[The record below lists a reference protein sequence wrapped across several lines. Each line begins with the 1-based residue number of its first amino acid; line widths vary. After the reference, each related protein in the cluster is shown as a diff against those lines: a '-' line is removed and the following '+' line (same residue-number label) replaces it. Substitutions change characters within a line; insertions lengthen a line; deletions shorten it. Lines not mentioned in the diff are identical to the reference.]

1 MVPRP
6 WIHRV
11 KRLALIALLW
21 GCKAESVGVEVP
33 RGGPEAIQME
43 DLRRDAFLLE
53 GQKKGRAAGEAR
65 PSAGWAALSDRLR
78 QMKTVPAF
86 GRSFRAAADEAVV
99 CSRKDGRT
107 DGVVLVA
114 VEDDP
119 LQGARS
125 TVGMAMLISLAKA
138 WDTRRPPHRTIL
150 FCAWSGVAGWE
161 AFSRSPPVPLDRV
174 ERAWLLGGPVRAGD
188 RGWSAYALDVAS
200 TVDGLHFERLQ
211 ETTRDLEAEVRQAVS
226 ASP

>member
-1 MVPRP
+1 M
-6 WIHRV
+6 
-11 KRLALIALLW
+11 KRLLLVALLG
-21 GCKAESVGVEVP
+21 GCKAASVGVEVP
-33 RGGPEAIQME
+33 RGGPDAIQME

-53 GQKKGRAAGEAR
+53 GQKKGRVAGEAR
-65 PSAGWAALSDRLR
+65 PASGWSALSDRLR

-86 GRSFRAAADEAVV
+86 GRSFRATADEAVV
-99 CSRKDGRT
+99 CSRKDGSA
-107 DGVVLVA
+107 DGVVLLA

-119 LQGARS
+119 QQGTRS

-138 WDTRRPPHRTIL
+138 WDTRRPPNRTIL

-174 ERAWLLGGPVRAGD
+174 ERAWVLGGPERSGA
-188 RGWSAYALDVAS
+188 RGWSMVALDVADS
-200 TVDGLHFERLQ
+200 VDGLHFERLQ
-211 ETTRDLEAEVRQAVS
+211 ETTRALAGEVRQAIS